1 MANLHP
7 VVGFHEEEEEI
18 EERED
23 LSDSVIQLCI
33 HTRVIFLII
42 V

>member
-1 MANLHP
+1 MFTMANLHP

-18 EERED
+18 PEEKED

-33 HTRVIFLII
+33 L
-42 V
+42 